1 MNTFLIAIII
11 VLSVLCLLLLGL
23 VIWLFRI
30 TSWFTELVTYPFIGK
45 KQNKF

>member
-1 MNTFLIAIII
+1 MNTFLIAIIV

-30 TSWFTELVTYPFIGK
+30 AAWFTELVTFPFIGK
-45 KQNKF
+45 KTK